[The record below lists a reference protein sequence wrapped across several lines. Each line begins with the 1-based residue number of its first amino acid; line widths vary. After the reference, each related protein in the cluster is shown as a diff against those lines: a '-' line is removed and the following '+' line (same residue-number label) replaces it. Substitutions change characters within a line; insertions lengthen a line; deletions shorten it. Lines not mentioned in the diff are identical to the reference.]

1 MIRRPP
7 RSTRTDTLFPYTT
20 LFRSVLQLEARDII
34 RLKGLFCYAYFEKCL
49 IHIRNPCSSWIRAL
63 LNGLGPAGRRVQ
75 GMDRVACGR
84 RGGCL
89 LALPRRGMTFS
100 LGGWPGHWMISS
112 LTAGRAKSR
121 LA

>member
-1 MIRRPP
+1 MGQRGVVA
-7 RSTRTDTLFPYTT
+7 
-20 LFRSVLQLEARDII
+20 VLQLEARDII
-34 RLKGLFCYAYFEKCL
+34 RIKGLFCYAYFEKCL

-89 LALPRRGMTFS
+89 SDLLRRWLTFS
-100 LGGWPGHWMISS
+100 HGGCTGHGLDATLTDGRGQSGLAKTAKRAFAGTSS
-112 LTAGRAKSR
+112 
-121 LA
+121 